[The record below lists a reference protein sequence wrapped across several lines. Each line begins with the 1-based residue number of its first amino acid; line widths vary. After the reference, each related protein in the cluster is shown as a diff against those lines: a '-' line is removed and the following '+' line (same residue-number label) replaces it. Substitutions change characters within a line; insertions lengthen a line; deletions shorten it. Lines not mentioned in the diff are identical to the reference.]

1 MFVFVTKLGVLP
13 RMESRTITLTK
24 AAFDHGNLNI
34 RSCGKSFFPPD
45 AFGGSSKKKG
55 IGVPITIKAQG
66 LPQPIQTD
74 IPTNAKGKPR
84 WLFRERAWV
93 KNFINSNEL
102 MKDNI
107 IMIERFNYRTYKLC
121 F

>member
-1 MFVFVTKLGVLP
+1 
-13 RMESRTITLTK
+13 MESRVIKITE
-24 AAFDHGNLNI
+24 AAFKYGNLNL
-34 RSCGKSFFPPD
+34 SACGKSFFPPD
-45 AFGGSSKKKG
+45 AFGGSSKKNG
-55 IGVPITIKAQG
+55 LGVPITINAQG

-93 KNFINSNEL
+93 KDFINSNEL
-102 MKDNI
+102 MKDNLI
-107 IMIERFNYRTYKLC
+107 TIERFNYRKYKLC